1 MSHLLGNVFFLRG
14 GLLVD
19 PSQRERE
26 RVMVVDYC
34 WPSMETGMETG
45 PQGSMPGAGRR
56 GYPQHTLTQSTHSN
70 R

>member
-1 MSHLLGNVFFLRG
+1 MSHLLGNVFCFFGG

-45 PQGSMPGAGRR
+45 IVGACWGVLQALA
-56 GYPQHTLTQSTHSN
+56 GW
-70 R
+70 